1 MARGGLVMLTPAMKR
16 LIDLALEEDLGRGD
30 VTSTA
35 IFSDEDQCRGRI
47 IAKEPLTVCGVE
59 IAARVFHK
67 VDRRVQFD
75 AVVADGTPLQKG
87 EPVAVIA
94 GATRGVLGAERTAL
108 NFLQRLSGIA
118 TLTARY
124 VGAVTGTRAVVCDT
138 RKTAPGWRALDK
150 LAVRAG
156 GGANHRADL
165 ASGVLIKDNHVAACG
180 GVRAAVER
188 ARSGAPHGLRVE
200 VEVTRLDQIEE
211 ALAARA
217 EVILFDNFT
226 PEMVKEGVALVAGR
240 AVIEVSGG
248 ITLENIR
255 AFAEAGPDR
264 ISAGALTHSARAVDL
279 SLEI

>member
-1 MARGGLVMLTPAMKR
+1 MLTPAVKQ

-30 VTSTA
+30 VTSFA
-35 IFSDEDQCRGRI
+35 IFSDADECKGRI

-59 IAARVFHK
+59 IARRVFHK
-67 VDRRVQFD
+67 VDRRVQFE
-75 AVVADGTPLQKG
+75 AVVSDGARLQKG
-87 EPVAVIA
+87 EPVAVVA
-94 GATRGVLGAERTAL
+94 GPTRGVLGGERTAL

-118 TLTARY
+118 TLTARF
-124 VGAVTGTRAVVCDT
+124 VDKLQGTRAMVCDT

-165 ASGVLIKDNHVAACG
+165 SAGVLIKDNHVAACG

-188 ARSGAPHGLRVE
+188 ARAYAPHGLRVE
-200 VEVTRLDQIEE
+200 VEVTRIDQIEE
-211 ALAARA
+211 AIAAKA

-226 PEMVKEGVALVAGR
+226 PELVQEGVALVNGR

-248 ITLENIR
+248 INLDTIR

-264 ISAGALTHSARAVDL
+264 ISVGALTHSPRAVDL
-279 SLEI
+279 SLEV